1 VATIPAMADER
12 TGRGAWFWIKRVLL
26 AALAVL
32 GTVLVVAIVLALIPV
47 GTKGLGA
54 EPDPATTYRA
64 AVDRYERISA
74 GEQDVRPECRS
85 RLLTGGE
92 RAKRVVVLFH
102 GLTNCPRQ
110 MVELAERLHADGATV
125 LILRAPDHGL
135 RGDVGKMG
143 SVDAKEFR
151 DYADDAVDI
160 GSGLGDEVTV
170 MGLSLGGMLA
180 AWAAEERPEVDR
192 AVVVAPALAVGGVPG
207 FVADG
212 FTNLFSRLPNLK
224 LPSGGTALPHA
235 YPPAVATHPTA
246 EMFRLG
252 RYVEQKAGAD
262 APRGPVA
269 VVINDNDKTIS
280 NDRAEK
286 LVAAWRA
293 SGTRVTVVRLPKSL
307 GLPHDVVD
315 IAQPKGRTEVVY
327 PVLVALAE
335 GKPLPAVP
343 SS

>member
-1 VATIPAMADER
+1 M
-12 TGRGAWFWIKRVLL
+12 
-26 AALAVL
+26 
-32 GTVLVVAIVLALIPV
+32 
-47 GTKGLGA
+47 
-54 EPDPATTYRA
+54 
-64 AVDRYERISA
+64 
-74 GEQDVRPECRS
+74 
-85 RLLTGGE
+85 
-92 RAKRVVVLFH
+92 VLFH

-110 MVELAERLHADGATV
+110 MVELADRLHADGATV
-125 LILRAPDHGL
+125 LVLRAPDHGL
-135 RGDVGKMG
+135 PGDVSEMG

-192 AVVVAPALAVGGVPG
+192 AVVVAPALAIGGVPG

-212 FTNLFSRLPNLK
+212 FTNLFARLPNVK

-235 YPPAVATHPTA
+235 YPPAVATGPTA

-252 RYVEQKAGAD
+252 KHVENAAGAEP
-262 APRGPVA
+262 PRSTVA
-269 VVINDNDKTIS
+269 VVLNDNDKTVS
-280 NDRAEK
+280 NDRAER
-286 LVAAWRA
+286 LVDAWETG
-293 SGTRVTVVRLPKSL
+293 GTNVTVVRLPKQL

-315 IAQPKGRTEVVY
+315 VAQPKGKTDVVY

-335 GKPLPAVP
+335 GKTPPAVP